1 MAKTFQSHA
10 LSQNHIQNVHNY
22 VMKNETHPDED
33 DDEDCHEVE
42 SKAPNNEPLKFHPFN
57 REMSGENREAN
68 FQTYT
73 NCHSQK
79 SLLVGDMQWIE

>member
-10 LSQNHIQNVHNY
+10 LSQHHIQNVHNY

-33 DDEDCHEVE
+33 EDDDCHEVE
-42 SKAPNNEPLKFHPFN
+42 SKAQNDESLKFHPFN
-57 REMSGENREAN
+57 REMSGEKREAN

-73 NCHSQK
+73 NCHPPK